1 MPATTLFSPMTSSQY
16 AKTLARLDLAHR
28 GIGSMFGLS
37 PRTSRMY
44 ASGELKVTP
53 LIALTLRLLEEHVP
67 SDALE
72 QFRYRRR

>member
-1 MPATTLFSPMTSSQY
+1 MATLFSPMTSTQY
-16 AKTLARLDLAHR
+16 AKTLARLDLTSG

-44 ASGELKVTP
+44 ASGELKVPP
-53 LIALTLRLLEEHVP
+53 LVALALRLLEQHVS
-67 SDALE
+67 SDELE